1 MGGSKIDIKWDWIAD
16 QLHDSSCKPLE
27 WLLERSWRLPEP
39 KTSALDILLGSP
51 REIVRQVLRPDTDR
65 PEVKGRL
72 PEHLWLALA
81 PGERHYQR

>member
-39 KTSALDILLGSP
+39 KTSALDLLLGSP

-65 PEVKGRL
+65 REV
-72 PEHLWLALA
+72 E
-81 PGERHYQR
+81 QR